1 MNVQVVH
8 VIDYIEV
15 VDMAKVIIIEP
26 DITPEEN
33 ERNWRRT
40 EEIINLII
48 NEVRMQD
55 EKDVYEG

>member
-1 MNVQVVH
+1 MNVRIVH
-8 VIDYIEV
+8 IIDYIEV

-55 EKDVYEG
+55 EKDVNEG

>member
-1 MNVQVVH
+1 MNVRIVH

>member
-1 MNVQVVH
+1 MNVRIIP

>member
-1 MNVQVVH
+1 MNVLIDH

-33 ERNWRRT
+33 ERYWRRT

>member
-1 MNVQVVH
+1 MNGQTFH

>member
-1 MNVQVVH
+1 MNVQVFH
-8 VIDYIEV
+8 IIDYIEV

-55 EKDVYEG
+55 EKDIYEG

>member
-1 MNVQVVH
+1 MNGQAVH

-48 NEVRMQD
+48 NEIRMQD
-55 EKDVYEG
+55 EKDIYEG

>member
-1 MNVQVVH
+1 MNVQEVH

-33 ERNWRRT
+33 ERNWRRA

>member
-1 MNVQVVH
+1 
-8 VIDYIEV
+8 
-15 VDMAKVIIIEP
+15 MAKVIIVEP

-55 EKDVYEG
+55 EKDVHEG

>member
-1 MNVQVVH
+1 MNVRFVP